1 MVIRNYNFG
10 IWDYNEM
17 ENSTSERGW
26 ELPMEGDLG
35 GFGALSVSVKSGA
48 FHGWEGRHLR
58 AFI

>member
-1 MVIRNYNFG
+1 
-10 IWDYNEM
+10 M

-35 GFGALSVSVKSGA
+35 GFGVLSVSVKSGL

-58 AFI
+58 AFTKGFFIFFFF